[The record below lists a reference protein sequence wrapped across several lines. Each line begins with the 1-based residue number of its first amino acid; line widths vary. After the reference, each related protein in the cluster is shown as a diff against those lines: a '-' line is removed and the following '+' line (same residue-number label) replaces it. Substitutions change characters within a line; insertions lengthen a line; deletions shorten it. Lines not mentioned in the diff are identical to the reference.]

1 MIDPLFE
8 EWRAYQKLVENNYMG
23 HAQFFQRL
31 AVDTGDRFH
40 DPIAILD
47 LGCGDSTP
55 VQALLQGI
63 QVEHYCGVDQS
74 ETALAYADA
83 LLALSGFSYRLLAG
97 DILETT
103 RESAQSFD
111 LIIASFSLHHLQ
123 DQSSK
128 KELLQACRRVL
139 DPGGVFAIIDVFL
152 DEAES
157 RDDYLGRFE
166 RQARKN
172 YSALNDLEMTTL
184 ITHVRDCDYPE
195 SVATYRRLGLQAG
208 FKEVRSLLR
217 DEASLHQLILLE
229 TI

>member
-63 QVEHYCGVDQS
+63 
-74 ETALAYADA
+74 
-83 LLALSGFSYRLLAG
+83 LALSGFSYRLLAG

-103 RESAQSFD
+103 RESPQSFD

-152 DEAES
+152 DDAES

-217 DEASLHQLILLE
+217 DEASLHQLVLLE
-229 TI
+229 

>member
-8 EWRAYQKLVENNYMG
+8 EW
-23 HAQFFQRL
+23 
-31 AVDTGDRFH
+31 
-40 DPIAILD
+40 
-47 LGCGDSTP
+47 
-55 VQALLQGI
+55 
-63 QVEHYCGVDQS
+63 
-74 ETALAYADA
+74 
-83 LLALSGFSYRLLAG
+83 
-97 DILETT
+97 
-103 RESAQSFD
+103 
-111 LIIASFSLHHLQ
+111 
-123 DQSSK
+123 
-128 KELLQACRRVL
+128 
-139 DPGGVFAIIDVFL
+139 
-152 DEAES
+152 

-195 SVATYRRLGLQAG
+195 SVATYRRLGLQVG

>member
-31 AVDTGDRFH
+31 AVDTEDRFH

-139 DPGGVFAIIDVFL
+139 DPGGVLAIIDVFL
-152 DEAES
+152 DDAES

-184 ITHVRDCDYPE
+184 VTHVRDCDYPE

-229 TI
+229 